1 MKKVSVF
8 IIGIIKDIKM
18 SIKIEMM
25 IDHVKEKNKDYRMIS
40 KKTITAYLRNKF
52 KCSPYMARVAV
63 DKLFDDD

>member
-1 MKKVSVF
+1 MILGKSGK
-8 IIGIIKDIKM
+8 INQTKM

-25 IDHVKEKNKDYRMIS
+25 IDHVKEKNKDYKMIS

-63 DKLFDDD
+63 DKLFE

>member
-1 MKKVSVF
+1 MILGKNGK
-8 IIGIIKDIKM
+8 INQTKM

-25 IDHVKEKNKDYRMIS
+25 IDHVKEKNKDYKMIS

-63 DKLFDDD
+63 DKLFE

>member
-1 MKKVSVF
+1 MILGKNGK
-8 IIGIIKDIKM
+8 INQNKM

-25 IDHVKEKNKDYRMIS
+25 IDHVKEKNKDYKMIS

-63 DKLFDDD
+63 DKLFEE